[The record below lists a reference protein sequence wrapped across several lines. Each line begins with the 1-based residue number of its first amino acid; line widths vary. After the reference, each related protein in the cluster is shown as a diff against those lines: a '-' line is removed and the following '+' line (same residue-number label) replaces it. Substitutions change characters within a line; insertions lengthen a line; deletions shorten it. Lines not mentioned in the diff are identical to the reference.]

1 MTDGPNFFD
10 QPVKSS
16 IRTYDNILKNA
27 KGQGDD
33 CIVGCLLDCNY
44 FKLHYNMI
52 AIDLSKQKALD
63 SDPKAMQKI
72 NFTGNL
78 DLASGATISPG
89 SHKFLF
95 NNLCQG

>member
-1 MTDGPNFFD
+1 
-10 QPVKSS
+10 
-16 IRTYDNILKNA
+16 
-27 KGQGDD
+27 
-33 CIVGCLLDCNY
+33 
-44 FKLHYNMI
+44 MI